1 MTILEMSNEFD
12 IHYNSIAGQSAPGL
26 DIYEKSVYLTK
37 AQLEI
42 VKNYYDSL
50 SNRKRKGFENTEK
63 RRVDLKELIKD
74 FKSTSPFSSNL
85 AIHNSSKFFNIP
97 NDTFVIINERV
108 KISSEDCANGTTIN
122 VKPVTHD
129 EFNIQI
135 NNPFKAPDKDIA
147 WRMDISKISN
157 NFVVEILSPYNILGS
172 LEYQLR
178 YLKYPNPII
187 LGDLTTSYPSEN
199 LSIDGVTGPSS
210 SELNSEIHREIIDRA
225 VEIALLDYKA
235 QNVQGKL
242 QLDSR
247 NE

>member
-1 MTILEMSNEFD
+1 MTITEFSNEFD
-12 IHYNSIAGQSAPGL
+12 IAYNSIATNSAPGIDL
-26 DIYEKSVYLTK
+26 YEKSVYLTK

-74 FKSTSPFSSNL
+74 FKSTSPFSSTL
-85 AIHNSSKFFNIP
+85 AIHSSSKFFNIP
-97 NDTFVIINERV
+97 NDTFIIINERV

-135 NNPFKAPDKDIA
+135 NNPFKAPDKDVA